1 MQSHAQGRPGQTSTL
16 GPGSS
21 SQPYSRIVGPRV
33 TESNLAGAKHGSHV
47 VRPDTHANLGCPPL
61 KPTPPKKTTHYHH
74 LHHFQPS
81 INNKRNKTE
90 DSRRDEQKVTDK
102 LQAMYDT
109 HATDVSDLEAQLAD
123 HEAQHLALRQDNQR
137 LRDASKTLEGTTH

>member
-1 MQSHAQGRPGQTSTL
+1 M
-16 GPGSS
+16 
-21 SQPYSRIVGPRV
+21 
-33 TESNLAGAKHGSHV
+33 
-47 VRPDTHANLGCPPL
+47 PP
-61 KPTPPKKTTHYHH
+61 PNPPPKKQQQ
-74 LHHFQPS
+74 LIIIIFIIFQQPS